1 MQPNV
6 ESQPR
11 RHEPVAPLS
20 TQPDGGT
27 NELTIDS
34 GGCGGPHPA
43 LAFIRSLGPRHFC
56 RFLTEECEKARLKP
70 QSYLC
75 FFVEN
80 MANFTLTLKEQ
91 RAVAD
96 GTELFVFDKPAD
108 FTYKAGQY
116 VAMMLT
122 SLVAPDTRAGV
133 RSLSI
138 ASAPCEEDLYFAMR
152 RSDSG
157 FKQTMF
163 ALRPGDTVAVTK
175 AIGHF
180 TLSHASDDLPIVF
193 LIGGIGITPARSILK
208 QAEHEGSTRSFT
220 VLYSNRFE
228 KDAAFH
234 EELRDIKLANY
245 RYVTTL
251 SQETTPC
258 AGTNEE
264 RGYICADMLGKYVP
278 DVHGVWYYLVGAPA
292 FIEAM
297 EKMLSEMGVAKER
310 QVCDPFT
317 GMATASQMKK

>member
-1 MQPNV
+1 
-6 ESQPR
+6 
-11 RHEPVAPLS
+11 
-20 TQPDGGT
+20 
-27 NELTIDS
+27 
-34 GGCGGPHPA
+34 
-43 LAFIRSLGPRHFC
+43 
-56 RFLTEECEKARLKP
+56 
-70 QSYLC
+70 
-75 FFVEN
+75 
-80 MANFTLTLKEQ
+80 MANYTLKLKEQ

-108 FTYKAGQY
+108 FTFEAGQY

-122 SLVAPDTRAGV
+122 NLVAPDTRAGV

-138 ASAPCEEDLYFAMR
+138 ASAPCEDSLYFAMR

-163 ALRPGDTVAVTK
+163 ALQPGNTVAVTK

-180 TLSHASDDLPIVF
+180 TLAHAADGLPIVF
-193 LIGGIGITPARSILK
+193 LVGGIGVTPVRSLLK
-208 QAEHEGSTRSFT
+208 QAEHEGNERSFT

-234 EELRDIKLANY
+234 EELKGIKLANY

-251 SQETTPC
+251 SQETAPC
-258 AGTNEE
+258 SDGNEE
-264 RGYICADMLGKYVP
+264 RGYICETMLRKYVP
-278 DVHGVWYYLVGAPA
+278 DVTGVWYYLVGAPA

-297 EKMLSEMGVAKER
+297 EKMLSDMGVAKER

-317 GMATASQMKK
+317 GMATATQMKK